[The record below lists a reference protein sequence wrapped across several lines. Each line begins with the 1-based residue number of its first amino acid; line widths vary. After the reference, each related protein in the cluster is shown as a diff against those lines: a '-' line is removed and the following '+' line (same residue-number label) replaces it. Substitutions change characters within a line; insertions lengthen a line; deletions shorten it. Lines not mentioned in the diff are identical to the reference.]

1 MEGLSTRGRYTV
13 RILLYLAVRSTA
25 SPIRTYEI
33 AVAEDIPQQYIEQ
46 LLAKLKVGGF
56 VTSVRG
62 AKGGY
67 ILACD
72 PTVTTVAD
80 ILAAVEGPVSLAPC
94 DKDVCGRRLLCVT
107 RDVWQKATDAMN
119 DVFKSITLQSMVEQV
134 NCPAPE
140 VGNYSI

>member
-13 RILLYLAVRSTA
+13 RILLYLALRSTA
-25 SPIRTYEI
+25 EPIRTYEI
-33 AVAEDIPQQYIEQ
+33 ALAENIPQQYIEQ

-56 VTSVRG
+56 VRSVRG

-72 PTVTTVAD
+72 PAVTTVAD
-80 ILAAVEGPVSLAPC
+80 ILAAVEGSLSLAPC
-94 DKDVCGRRLLCVT
+94 EVDVCGRSLVCIT

-119 DVFKSITLQSMVEQV
+119 DVFKSITLQSLVESAR
-134 NCPAPE
+134 CPAPE
-140 VGNYSI
+140 VGSYSI